1 MGKFL
6 VRRFAYLVV
15 LVVVATS
22 FTYLLAAAA
31 LLAAGCD
38 PRGNADTAA
47 KLQDP
52 SAGVVAKGGEDAVG
66 TDQSVE
72 DSELTTKVREAI
84 LADPELQ
91 SQQIVVETED
101 AAVMLTGRVDSPSL
115 RERAV
120 DLAGSVDGVAQVQ
133 DRLEVRT

>member
-1 MGKFL
+1 MIDAFPKL
-6 VRRFAYLVV
+6 RAAV
-15 LVVVATS
+15 
-22 FTYLLAAAA
+22 LLAAAA

-38 PRGNADTAA
+38 PRSDADNVA

-52 SAGVVAKGGEDAVG
+52 SAVVVAKSSEDAVG
-66 TDQSVE
+66 TDQSVK
-72 DSELTTKVREAI
+72 DSILTIKVHEAI

-91 SQQIVVETED
+91 SQQITVETED
-101 AAVMLTGRVDSPSL
+101 AAVTLTGTVDSPSL

-120 DLAGSVDGVAQVQ
+120 ELAGSIDGVAQVQ